1 MTNPAAARPT
11 FLTPNVIGV
20 LWMLLAVTALTG
32 MFAIAKHLM
41 KSLPM
46 IEVGMFRFF
55 MSLLFYLPWL
65 FSNGLSS
72 LKTKRPGAH
81 FLRGFFGATS
91 LLAGIY
97 GVHHLRLADA
107 TVLTFTI
114 PLWTILFAAFF
125 LGERVRLRRSIATAM
140 GFLGVLIMVKPQ
152 AGIEPAAL
160 VALLAAILATG
171 AITTM
176 KSLTRTDPTE
186 RIVFYFLLAGTLML
200 GAPALYYFQMPT
212 PAEWGWLV
220 FLGVLGSSGQY
231 FLTRAYGAGE
241 MTVIAPFDFTRIII
255 AGLLGY
261 FLFNELP
268 DAWGIVGATIIMG
281 SCAYIVRREA
291 MIRKEQVSTPDTA
304 S

>member
-1 MTNPAAARPT
+1 MTNLAAARPK

-41 KSLPM
+41 TTLPVL
-46 IEVGMFRFF
+46 EVGLFRFV

-65 FSNGLSS
+65 ISNGIGA
-72 LKTKRPGAH
+72 LKTERPGAH
-81 FLRGFFGATS
+81 FVRGFFGATS
-91 LLAGIY
+91 LVAGIFA
-97 GVHHLRLADA
+97 VHYMRLADA

-114 PLWTILFAAFF
+114 PLWSILFAALF
-125 LGERVRLRRSIATAM
+125 LGEKVRLRRSMATAV
-140 GFLGVLIMVKPQ
+140 GFAGVLIMVKPQ

-176 KSLTRTDPTE
+176 KSLTRTEPTE
-186 RIVFYFLLAGTLML
+186 RIVFYFLFYGTVLL
-200 GAPALYYFQMPT
+200 GLPALYFFHMPSL
-212 PAEWGWLV
+212 AEWGWLV
-220 FLGVLGSSGQY
+220 LLGSLGSSGQY

-261 FLFNELP
+261 FIFDELP
-268 DAWGIVGATIIMG
+268 DNWAFVGATIIMM

-291 MIRKEQVSTPDTA
+291 MIRKEATA
-304 S
+304 AE